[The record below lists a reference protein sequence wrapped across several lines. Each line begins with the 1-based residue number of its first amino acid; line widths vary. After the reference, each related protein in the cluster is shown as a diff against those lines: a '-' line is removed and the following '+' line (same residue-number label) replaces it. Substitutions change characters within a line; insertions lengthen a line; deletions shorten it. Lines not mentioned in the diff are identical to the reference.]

1 MLTGNSSEEKSAI
14 KDGGCN
20 SDRCIPSG
28 CRNWKDLK
36 RKQAGGQTGHILLED
51 NLSNDEVGEENK
63 FDKERERI
71 HKKSKKN
78 QKTDEC
84 KNGIEATNQQT
95 SPRKGST
102 ESPVSP
108 LRRSDRSRK

>member
-1 MLTGNSSEEKSAI
+1 MLTGNSSEEESAN
-14 KDGGCN
+14 KDGGCD

-63 FDKERERI
+63 FDKGR
-71 HKKSKKN
+71 
-78 QKTDEC
+78 
-84 KNGIEATNQQT
+84 
-95 SPRKGST
+95 
-102 ESPVSP
+102 
-108 LRRSDRSRK
+108 